1 MPAQHQSGS
10 SRDGRALP
18 EGDRQQL
25 LSAQVRRPR
34 QAARDKQPPASGAS
48 RSISAIVA
56 GLFLPGGGHF
66 RIGRPARGAIYLL
79 GFILAGVITFLS
91 VPFQTQLPL
100 SMRGY
105 SEGMASLY
113 QTLSFLVSRKVIY
126 TLVALCVAQAASV
139 IDLVILIIIGDRPS
153 RLPESRQ

>member
-1 MPAQHQSGS
+1 MPTQHHNGT
-10 SRDGRALP
+10 SRDGRAQQK
-18 EGDRQQL
+18 EDRQQL
-25 LSAQVRRPR
+25 PSAEARNPR
-34 QAARDKQPPASGAS
+34 QTARAKHGPGLGTS

-105 SEGMASLY
+105 SDGMASLY

-153 RLPESRQ
+153 KLPESRQ